1 MIYFMRHGQTDFNKD
16 NKWMGLLDIPLNEN
30 GISQVHRS
38 INSIKSLNI
47 DIIYCSELKRA
58 IQTSKIIANKLNL
71 PLVIDKRLNERSLGS
86 LEGKIKNAD
95 LLKDCSSLESES
107 NIYERMRS
115 FFKDLPKNKNILLV
129 SHSALFKIILK
140 NNLIAADIKNIKN
153 VQLTAIT
160 IYDLT

>member
-1 MIYFMRHGQTDFNKD
+1 MIYFMRHGQTDFNKE

-30 GISQVHRS
+30 GISQAHSS
-38 INSIKSLNI
+38 ISFIKSLNI
-47 DIIYCSELKRA
+47 DSIYCSELKRA
-58 IQTSKIIANKLNL
+58 VQTSTIIANKLNL
-71 PLVIDKRLNERSLGS
+71 PLLIDKRLNERSLGD
-86 LEGKIKNAD
+86 LEGKIKNPD

-107 NIYERMRS
+107 NISEKMRS

-140 NNLIAADIKNIKN
+140 NNLIAADIQIIKN
-153 VQLTAIT
+153 AQVTAIT

>member
-1 MIYFMRHGQTDFNKD
+1 MRHGQTDFNKD